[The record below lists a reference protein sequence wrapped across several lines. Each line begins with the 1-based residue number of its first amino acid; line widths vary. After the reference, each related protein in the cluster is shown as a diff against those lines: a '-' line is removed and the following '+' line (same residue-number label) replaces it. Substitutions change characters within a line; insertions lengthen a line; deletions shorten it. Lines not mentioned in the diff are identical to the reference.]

1 MNDRW
6 NRWQTD
12 GDETMMDSPGD
23 DDAAEMSAANLKNP
37 TIKAIGSRDCYPRSM
52 WSLSVSRLVPHDG
65 EHTKGATPFV
75 VESNRV

>member
-23 DDAAEMSAANLKNP
+23 DDAAEMSAANLEK
-37 TIKAIGSRDCYPRSM
+37 
-52 WSLSVSRLVPHDG
+52 
-65 EHTKGATPFV
+65 
-75 VESNRV
+75 SNH